1 MPTKPNSQVVLR
13 AKQQVAAHKLDNC
26 LKTLDSQISRSS
38 TAAAQQTLQ
47 KAQQLL
53 TEHETATYDFM
64 PHAPEEEHD
73 QMISTITNYWSTL
86 EEFENILAAQTDS
99 TEATNTTMQQATTLQ
114 QTSSGM
120 FTLDNDADCNMLT
133 SNTNHNDNRK
143 TLGWQYLNVTLQKI
157 QRTTREQPDKNNL
170 NDQCHQNSQ
179 YQLRQNA
186 NQPISSNASST
197 GRHLEDTH
205 YPQPR
210 ETALETTTQTQPMI
224 SITEDDP

>member
-73 QMISTITNYWSTL
+73 QMISTINNYWSTL

-99 TEATNTTMQQATTLQ
+99 TETTITTMQQTTTLQ
-114 QTSSGM
+114 QTSSGT
-120 FTLDNDADCNMLT
+120 FTLDNDADCNILT
-133 SNTNHNDNRK
+133 SNTNHNDSLHHTYSDTAERQSEDTRMTIPQCNPSEDS
-143 TLGWQYLNVTLQKI
+143 TNDE
-157 QRTTREQPDKNNL
+157 RTTRQEQP
-170 NDQCHQNSQ
+170 
-179 YQLRQNA
+179 
-186 NQPISSNASST
+186 QP
-197 GRHLEDTH
+197 
-205 YPQPR
+205 
-210 ETALETTTQTQPMI
+210 PM
-224 SITEDDP
+224 P